1 MRNPECSPQ
10 HANTIALPGASL
22 HKWLKLFLPGM
33 ALTAQIKLQQ
43 RTILQLVFSRFNQG
57 LDAVRTL
64 R

>member
-1 MRNPECSPQ
+1 LLSQELLFS
-10 HANTIALPGASL
+10 AAEALLSA
-22 HKWLKLFLPGM
+22 M